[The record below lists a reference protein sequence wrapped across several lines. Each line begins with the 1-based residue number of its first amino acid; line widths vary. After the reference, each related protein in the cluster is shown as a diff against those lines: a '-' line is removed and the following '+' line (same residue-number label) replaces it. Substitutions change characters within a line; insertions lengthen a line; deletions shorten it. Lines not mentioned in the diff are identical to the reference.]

1 MPPSSASC
9 LLAYTQCAL
18 SIFKLLFD
26 FNLIFFLLVCVCCS
40 SAVKGSSD
48 GMKGRGGGGG

>member
-18 SIFKLLFD
+18 SIFKFLFD
-26 FNLIFFLLVCVCCS
+26 FNLIFFLSVCVCCS